1 MKNKI
6 VSMDEAVSQIED
18 GSSIGIGGASLVYKP
33 MAIVR
38 ALVKKG
44 VKNLT
49 IYTLMGD
56 VDVDMLSGVG
66 SIKKVCAPYVGFPM
80 IGLAPNFRRAAQN
93 GEIEV
98 KEYSELSFT
107 LGIRASSMGVPFI
120 PTRSLLGSDLLK
132 INRDFQVYDCPVTKQ
147 KFVAVPAIKFD
158 TALIHAYQADSIG
171 NVQIMDGQIMN
182 DLIAYFGKSAKNTI
196 VTVEKIADDK
206 EIKRFPVKTV
216 LPHYE
221 VDFIVE
227 MPYGAHPSGFPPLYP
242 PDISHI
248 TEYNSAATNPEMFKE
263 YLDKYVYSVKNHEE
277 YLKIAKN
284 F

>member
-1 MKNKI
+1 MKDKI
-6 VSMDEAVSQIED
+6 VSIDEAISEIED
-18 GSSIGIGGASLVYKP
+18 GSSVGIGGASLVYKP
-33 MAIVR
+33 MSAVR
-38 ALVKKG
+38 TLVKKE

-56 VDVDMLSGVG
+56 VDVDMLIGVG

-98 KEYSELSFT
+98 KEYSELTFC
-107 LGIRASSMGVPFI
+107 LGLRASCMGVPFI

-132 INRDFQVYDCPVTKQ
+132 INEDFEVFDCPVTKQ
-147 KFVAVPAIKFD
+147 KLVAVPAIKFD
-158 TALIHAYQADSIG
+158 TALIHAYRADSIG
-171 NVQIMDGQIMN
+171 NVQIMDKQIMA
-182 DLIAYFGKSAKNTI
+182 DLMAYFGKSAKNTI
-196 VTVEKIADDK
+196 VTVEKIVDNE
-206 EIKRFPVKTV
+206 EIERFPEKTI

-227 MPYGAHPSGFPPLYP
+227 MPYGAHPSGFPPLYI

-248 TEYNSAATNPEMFKE
+248 TEYYRAATNPESFKE
-263 YLDKYVYSVKNHEE
+263 YLDRYVYSVKSHEE